1 MAEPVTAQP
10 SYRALLG
17 VPSLGR
23 VLLAMQIARISQS
36 MIGIVMI
43 LFALQ
48 RYNDTSLA
56 GLVAFASIF
65 PGLIISPIAGA
76 LLDRHG
82 RVRLII
88 LDYLVAATSLVLVAI
103 LSMSGHLTAGLLV
116 AIVALAGLTGPLSSS
131 GLRSLFPL
139 LVPEPLWER
148 VNAVDSNGWVLATVV
163 GAPLGAVVAQF
174 VGFEVAMIGIAVAYA
189 SAALVMFG
197 APDPRTD
204 VASTGNL
211 LRDAWLGLVYTW
223 NNRTLRALAIS
234 LSTMNLSGGV
244 VEIVVP
250 VLILKHLGMGQD
262 VVGFMFGLMGA
273 FGVVSAFVSGRIRTE
288 GQERRMI
295 LIPAAGFTVATAI
308 LLWPGSLMPIALS
321 MAVGGLLNGP
331 MDIAMFTM
339 RQRCT
344 DPAWMG
350 RAFTVS
356 MKLNFSGFPI
366 GAALAGI
373 MVSVWPVEVAIAFG
387 VAANALGALLGY
399 VLIPRGS
406 VDAGVADPGAGGEL
420 GPVSRDS
427 KRPGGYARPPNSQL
441 GVTGPAATT
450 RAAPPLAPPRNRA
463 CGG

>member
-1 MAEPVTAQP
+1 VSETVTPTP
-10 SYRALLG
+10 SYRALFA
-17 VPSLGR
+17 VPAIGR
-23 VLLAMQIARISQS
+23 VLLGMQIARIAQS

-48 RYNDTSLA
+48 RYNDPSLA

-65 PGLIISPIAGA
+65 PGLLISPIAGA

-88 LDYLVAATSLVLVAI
+88 LDYIVVLAALVLIAT
-103 LSMSGHLTAGLLV
+103 LSLTGHLTAWRLV
-116 AIVALAGLTGPLSSS
+116 AIVAVSSLTGPLSSS

-163 GAPLGAVVAQF
+163 GAPIGAVVAQI
-174 VGFEVAMIGIAVAYA
+174 VGFEVAMVGIAVAYA
-189 SAALVMFG
+189 IAALVIFG
-197 APDPRTD
+197 SPDPRTD

-223 NNRTLRALAIS
+223 HNRTLRSLAIS
-234 LSTMNLSGGV
+234 LSTMNLGGGV
-244 VEIVVP
+244 IQIVVP

-262 VVGFMFGLMGA
+262 MVGYMFGLSGL
-273 FGVVSAFVSGRIRTE
+273 FGVGSAFISGRIRTE
-288 GQERRMI
+288 GRERRMI
-295 LIPAAGFTVATAI
+295 LIPATGFVFTSAI
-308 LLWPGSLMPIALS
+308 IIWPGSIVPIAVS
-321 MAVGGLLNGP
+321 MAVSGLLNGP
-331 MDIAMFTM
+331 LDIAMFTL

-356 MKLNFSGFPI
+356 MNLNFSGFPI
-366 GAALAGI
+366 GAAVTGI
-373 MVSVWPVEVAIAFG
+373 MLSVWPVEVAIIFG

-399 VLIPRGS
+399 ILIPRS
-406 VDAGVADPGAGGEL
+406 D
-420 GPVSRDS
+420 R
-427 KRPGGYARPPNSQL
+427 
-441 GVTGPAATT
+441 
-450 RAAPPLAPPRNRA
+450 
-463 CGG
+463 